1 MSAEDGLTLSEAAAA
16 TGRHRQTLVR
26 ALSQGR
32 LPNARK
38 AGPAHAEVW
47 RIPVADLEAAGY
59 PVREPEPEA
68 APSTSGTGLAPIAG
82 DLVVLLQ
89 EMTNAQREA
98 AEARAALE
106 VERER
111 HKHALGRAAL
121 EVERAAARTSRPE
134 VAVLGALA
142 AGLYAAALALDAL
155 GPLAVTATPAVAAV
169 ALALYAAYA
178 AYRK

>member
-1 MSAEDGLTLSEAAAA
+1 MSAEDGLTLSEAADA

-59 PVREPEPEA
+59 PVREREPALDA
-68 APSTSGTGLAPIAG
+68 ATSTPGTGLAPIAG

-89 EMTNAQREA
+89 EMGNAQRDA

-111 HKHALGRAAL
+111 HRHAL
-121 EVERAAARTSRPE
+121 ERAASRTSRPE
-134 VAVLGALA
+134 IAVLGAL
-142 AGLYAAALALDAL
+142 GTGVYAAALALDAL
-155 GPLAVTATPAVAAV
+155 DPLAVTAAPAVAAV